1 MASDAI
7 RYMKNMILIAC
18 KQEISHGEAVNAD
31 PEDIGVDRN
40 MLLQSSDPFFLQNH
54 NHPVTPEGP
63 ASSGP
68 FFSVHRWVAPYQFD

>member
-7 RYMKNMILIAC
+7 RYMKNMILISC

-31 PEDIGVDRN
+31 PEDIGIDWNV
-40 MLLQSSDPFFLQNH
+40 LLQSRDPFFLQNH

-63 ASSGP
+63 ASSVTLFG
-68 FFSVHRWVAPYQFD
+68 